1 MGETANRNIDVDF
14 DDRTVVVTG
23 VAGFIGHHTA
33 ALLLDWGCRV
43 IGIDCF
49 TSYYARDLKE
59 RNLAHVRH
67 HPRFTF
73 IDAALDPE
81 VCEVFATA
89 DAVVHL
95 AAQPGVRD
103 SWSEFD
109 DYVAHNILGTK
120 TVLEAALT
128 HQVERVVYAS
138 SSSVYGEAPSYPTSE
153 SALTEPRSP
162 YGITKL
168 AGERLAVAYAHERG
182 VPTVSLRYFTV
193 FGPRQR
199 PDMAIQ
205 RLIEAAIDS
214 TTFPMFGDGSQIRDF
229 TYVHDI
235 ARANAL
241 AALRPGVE
249 AGSVFNVCGGQPVT
263 LQEVIDAVAEA
274 TGRPVRT
281 ERLAAS
287 IGDVTRT
294 GGSAVAIREALGWMP
309 QVSVREGIGHQV
321 AAELDKSAAA

>member
-1 MGETANRNIDVDF
+1 MGETANQEISVDF
-14 DDRTVVVTG
+14 GEMTVVVTG

-49 TSYYARDLKE
+49 TDYYARELKE
-59 RNLAHVRH
+59 RNLHQVRR
-67 HPRFTF
+67 HPKFTF
-73 IDAALDPE
+73 IEAAIDPE
-81 VCEVFATA
+81 TCEAFAGV
-89 DAVVHL
+89 DAVIHL

-103 SWSEFD
+103 SWDQFSI
-109 DYVAHNILGTK
+109 YVDHNIHGTQQM
-120 TVLEAALT
+120 LEAAMA
-128 HQVERVVYAS
+128 HGVRRVVYAS
-138 SSSVYGEAPSYPTSE
+138 SSSVYGEAPTYPTDE

-182 VPTVSLRYFTV
+182 LSTVSLRYFTV

-205 RLIEAAIDS
+205 RLIGAAIEQ

-229 TYVHDI
+229 TYVTDV

-241 AALRPGVE
+241 AALRPNVP
-249 AGSVFNVCGGQPVT
+249 AGSVFNVCGGQPIT
-263 LQEVIDAVAEA
+263 LQDVVDAVAEA
-274 TGRPVRT
+274 TGRPVLI
-281 ERLAAS
+281 ERFAESL
-287 IGDVTRT
+287 GDVTRT
-294 GGSAVAIREALGWMP
+294 GGAAAAIHEVLGWRAE
-309 QVSVREGIGHQV
+309 VSVRAGISLQV
-321 AAELDKSAAA
+321 AAELEEPAVA